1 MVGHVQDIVV
11 PATTENK
18 VRYTA
23 AQHSRRGMERVR
35 KVESLLWY
43 SACNPVC
50 LVKEVKKL
58 PEPPARGS
66 ALTFSFSYVQM
77 IPEQEELV
85 SRAPPSLLPGK
96 PSI

>member
-1 MVGHVQDIVV
+1 VQDIVV
-11 PATTENK
+11 PVTVDN

-23 AQHSRRGMERVR
+23 AQHSRRGGERVR
-35 KVESLLWY
+35 KVDSLLWY
-43 SACNPVC
+43 SACNPMC